1 MQKEMLDV
9 TAQEVAH
16 LIPVCTTGAIVS
28 HWDSDGKHMEPGAQ
42 KCWPEFPL
50 ELWMTDSLCHNHG
63 VLLSYKHAT

>member
-42 KCWPEFPL
+42 KC
-50 ELWMTDSLCHNHG
+50 
-63 VLLSYKHAT
+63 